1 MRGLLLPTSGD
12 WCQWRQTPA
21 LPCEVQVRIGVAAA
35 GRLVL
40 TGLMVDGV
48 LTAELL
54 RSIRVGQIEAVANA
68 QLAVVDGAI
77 VPATAQR
84 TSTPSPVPDS
94 PAGWELADPA
104 EAVARPG
111 DVARPEHVSLPGPR
125 TGPRTGPGSAS
136 ADRTEV
142 AASGRGRPDSFYA
155 AVADEYRRRLS
166 ESVRPV
172 AELAE
177 ANGVPVTTAYR
188 WIKEARRRGLLPP
201 GRPGKVG

>member
-1 MRGLLLPTSGD
+1 MRGLLLPTTGD

-21 LPCEVQVRIGVAAA
+21 LPCEVQVRIGVAAG

-40 TGLMVDGV
+40 TGLQVDGV

-68 QLAVVDGAI
+68 QLTVVDGTV
-77 VPATAQR
+77 VPATAHR
-84 TSTPSPVPDS
+84 ASAPSPVPDN
-94 PAGWELADPA
+94 PAGWEMADPA
-104 EAVARPG
+104 AAVARP
-111 DVARPEHVSLPGPR
+111 VPVTRPVPAARP
-125 TGPRTGPGSAS
+125 
-136 ADRTEV
+136 ADRIEPAV
-142 AASGRGRPDSFYA
+142 SGRGRPDSFYA
-155 AVADEYRRRLS
+155 AVADEYRRRLQ

-172 AELAE
+172 ADLAE
-177 ANGVPVTTAYR
+177 ANAVPVTTAYR